1 MAEIVPGRSTGGP
14 VEDFTQTRKREEA
27 AALRKKQ
34 QEEEAKRKA
43 AAQQTEAERK
53 KKAKEAATTINPVGF
68 LQKPLQFIT
77 QSEDIPKPLKG
88 TPFEAPAEFIQ

>member
-43 AAQQTEAERK
+43 AAQQTEAERQRK
-53 KKAKEAATTINPVGF
+53 GKLEATAGSSTPNPVQG
-68 LQKPLQFIT
+68 LVAD
-77 QSEDIPKPLKG
+77 SDWNW
-88 TPFEAPAEFIQ
+88 